1 MSLCYPPP
9 VSPNLA
15 THRPW
20 GTAVPAYDDRLEL
33 TWTNKHLLDDAGAV
47 GEVSSDRD
55 RARDNLLIRGDSLKA
70 RGRA

>member
-1 MSLCYPPP
+1 MPTYE
-9 VSPNLA
+9 
-15 THRPW
+15 
-20 GTAVPAYDDRLEL
+20 GRLEL
-33 TWTNKHLLDDAGAV
+33 TWTNKHLLYDAGAV